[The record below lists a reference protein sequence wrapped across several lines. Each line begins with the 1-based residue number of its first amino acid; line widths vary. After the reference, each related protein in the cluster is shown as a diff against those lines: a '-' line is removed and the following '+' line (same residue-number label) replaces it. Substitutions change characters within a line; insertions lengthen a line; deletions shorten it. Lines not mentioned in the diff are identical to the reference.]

1 MMSARPQQVVVVL
14 CHFVSLCAL
23 NPRGDGRNPLIYMVG
38 TAGFEPTTSTV

>member
-14 CHFVSLCAL
+14 CHFVPLCAL
-23 NPRGDGRNPLIYMVG
+23 NSRGEGRNSLIHMVG